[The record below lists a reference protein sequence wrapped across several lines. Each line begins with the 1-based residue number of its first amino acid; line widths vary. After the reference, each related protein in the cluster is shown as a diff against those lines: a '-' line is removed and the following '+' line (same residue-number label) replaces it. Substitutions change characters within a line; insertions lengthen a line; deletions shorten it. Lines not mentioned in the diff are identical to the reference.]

1 MKFLWISLLTF
12 IFTSNSFS
20 QTASQ
25 YFPPNPGYIW
35 YYESTLLDSNNNPM
49 TGTTTYRVDSF
60 SVVQNYSGLNA
71 NFVPSKRNL
80 TSVTQPG
87 PYTDT
92 SFFNFQ
98 GSNGWQYT
106 DLTRGLDTIA
116 FLDTS
121 GLINLISSF
130 NGWYNTYRFASPAG
144 QEYTIFT
151 KDTTITFQSQSFPL
165 RITYTGKRLNDENV
179 QTVQGNLPSKKFL
192 LTASLYYLLSF
203 PPLPP
208 IPIEVLSRKDT
219 VWVSEGKWMIK
230 EVIASTNV
238 DFSNFGFPVEFNVPG
253 ERITLTN
260 GPVGIV
266 NHNAEIPENYS
277 LEQNYP
283 NPFNPSTIIKY
294 SIPKSGFVSLKLF
307 DVSGR
312 EILSLI
318 EQDQNAGT
326 YEYHF
331 NAGNL
336 TSGVYFYT
344 IQTGDFIQTNKMT
357 LIK

>member
-1 MKFLWISLLTF
+1 MKFLWVSLLTF

-25 YFPPNPGYIW
+25 YFPVNPGYIW
-35 YYESTLLDSNNNPM
+35 YYESTILDSNNNPM
-49 TGTTTYRVDSF
+49 AGTTTYRVDSF
-60 SVVQNYSGLNA
+60 SVVQNYFGLNA

-98 GSNGWQYT
+98 GSNGWQYA
-106 DLTRGLDTIA
+106 DLTRGLDTIS

-179 QTVQGNLPSKKFL
+179 QTVLGNLPSKKFL

-208 IPIEVLSRKDT
+208 IPIEVLSREDT

-238 DFSNFGFPVEFNVPG
+238 DLSNFGFPVEFSVPG
-253 ERITLTN
+253 ESLILTN
-260 GPVGIV
+260 GPTGIV
-266 NHNAEIPENYS
+266 NYSSEIPEKYS
-277 LEQNYP
+277 LGQNYP
-283 NPFNPSTIIKY
+283 NPFNPSTTIRY
-294 SIPKSGFVSLKLF
+294 SIPESGFVSLKVY
-307 DVSGR
+307 DVSGK
-312 EILSLI
+312 EIYSLVKQ
-318 EQDQNAGT
+318 EQRAGT
-326 YEYHF
+326 YEYQF
-331 NAGNL
+331 NASNL

-344 IQTGDFIQTNKMT
+344 IQTPNFTQTNKMT
-357 LIK
+357 LVK